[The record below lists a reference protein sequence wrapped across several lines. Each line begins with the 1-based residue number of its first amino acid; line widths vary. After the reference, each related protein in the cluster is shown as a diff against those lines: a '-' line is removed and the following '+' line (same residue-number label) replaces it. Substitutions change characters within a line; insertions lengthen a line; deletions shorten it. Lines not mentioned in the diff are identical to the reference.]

1 MKTNALEPF
10 IPEYIRVLQEGNT
23 DEIYKWQ
30 ALKNFQENWDIEAAD
45 FRTMFD
51 SSLQAESDNLWA
63 SMNYYPKRMIMEFA
77 EVNQEKVRD
86 MFRTL
91 FDEKAELADRIH
103 FFLKGCEDFLTFLNA
118 QEDREKKWGQHYHKD
133 MRAIS
138 FYLAFRYPDHY
149 FTYKYTEVKKVAE
162 WIQTDLISMTWDPAE
177 KYLWYMNMAKE
188 LRTYLLAQEELKSTY
203 VQWLKEHDLTDPEF
217 TFLTADFIIQSASS
231 QLSRETAAQAQVDR
245 IPTVGVTPIELPAKN
260 VIYYG
265 PPGTG
270 KTYYLRNE
278 LFKHFSESRSPTSDE
293 ERYLSIA
300 GSYSWWQIVGAA
312 LLDSGLTS
320 VPELRNHPLIRA
332 KDAVSQQQNVQA
344 MLWSM
349 LQQHTVDACENVKYS
364 KRAEPQFFYKESDSR
379 WRVVEEQIDSVVPEL
394 REILNKMQAEVDETV
409 DIRRYEFVTFHQS
422 YSYEDFV
429 EGIRPDMQDELTY
442 TIKPGVFRSIAERA
456 QQDPDHNY
464 AIFIDEIN
472 RANVS
477 SVFGELIT
485 LIEEDKRLRAQN
497 TLTATLPY
505 SRLEFGVP
513 NNLYIIGTMNTAD
526 RSVEALDTALRRRF
540 AFIEIEPDPALLPE
554 DVGGINLRRLLS
566 TINSRLERL
575 TDRDHRIGHAYFIN
589 VTDDDTVGELRA
601 IFRNQMIPLMQ
612 EYFYG
617 DWSRI
622 GLVLGSRF
630 ITAEVQDNAFAA
642 FESDRYSEYAD
653 RIVYRITD
661 PDHWGLE
668 DFRAVYES

>member
-1 MKTNALEPF
+1 MKTNALEQF
-10 IPEYIRVLQEGNT
+10 IPEYIRVLQEGNPE
-23 DEIYKWQ
+23 EIYKWK
-30 ALKNFQENWDIEAAD
+30 ALKNFQEHWNIEAAD
-45 FRTMFD
+45 FRNMFD

-77 EVNQEKVRD
+77 EVDREKVRD

-91 FDEKAELADRIH
+91 FDEEADLPDRIH
-103 FFLKGCEDFLTFLNA
+103 IFLKGCEDFLTFLNS
-118 QEDREKKWGQHYHKD
+118 QEDRGKQLGQHYHKD

-138 FYLAFRYPDHY
+138 FYLAFRYPEHY

-188 LRTYLLAQEELKSTY
+188 LRNYLLAQEELKSSY
-203 VQWLKEHDLTDPEF
+203 LKWLKKHDLSDPEF
-217 TFLTADFIIQSASS
+217 TFMTADFIMQSASG
-231 QLSRETAAQAQVDR
+231 QLSRKTVTPPEVER
-245 IPTVGVTPIELPAKN
+245 IPTVGDTPIELPAKN

-278 LFKHFSESRSPTSDE
+278 LFKRFSETRSPMSDE
-293 ERYLSIA
+293 ERYLTIA
-300 GSYSWWQIVGAA
+300 RSYSWWQIVGAA

-349 LQQHTVDACENVKYS
+349 LQQHTVDDCENVKYS

-379 WRVVEEQIDSVVPEL
+379 WRVVEAQIDSVVPEL
-394 REILNKMQAEVDETV
+394 REILNQMQVDTDEKV

-422 YSYEDFV
+422 YSYEEFV

-464 AIFIDEIN
+464 ALFIDEIN

-540 AFIEIEPDPALLPE
+540 AFIEIEPNPALLPE
-554 DVGGINLRRLLS
+554 DAGGINLRRLLS

-601 IFRNQMIPLMQ
+601 IFENQVIPLMQ

-630 ITAEVQDNAFAA
+630 IAKEVQDSTFAA
-642 FESDRYSEYAD
+642 FESDRYSEYED
-653 RIVYRITD
+653 RVVYRITD
-661 PDHWGLE
+661 PDHWVLE